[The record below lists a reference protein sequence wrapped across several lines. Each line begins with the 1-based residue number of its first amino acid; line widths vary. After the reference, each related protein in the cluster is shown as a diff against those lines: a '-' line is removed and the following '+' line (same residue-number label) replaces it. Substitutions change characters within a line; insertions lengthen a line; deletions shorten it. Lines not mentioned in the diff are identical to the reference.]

1 MILQPPASRSTFE
14 VAYWFQLRCDSAGE
28 SLPPQRLHYL
38 LYLTH
43 AHYAAEH
50 RGRKIMPATFLATEV
65 GPVEPNVH
73 LLFDGG
79 RLAVEATSPP
89 GHVEDY
95 LAEIWSRYGTKSVQ
109 QLQSLVDRDGAWR
122 GVLRKGAL
130 LEIPVELLYRAY
142 GGGADAVPLDQR
154 SSARQNRNKEQ
165 EYWTLS
171 GKRAERWTP
180 GVSNSP
186 AAAQPARS
194 ATVKPARPA
203 APKSASTG
211 IRRILSAEEA
221 QGKKGRAAPAKPAT
235 R

>member
-1 MILQPPASRSTFE
+1 VIPQPPASRSTFE
-14 VAYWFQLRCDSAGE
+14 VAFWFQMRCESAGE

-50 RGRKIMPATFLATEV
+50 RGRKIMPATFLATEI

-73 LLFDGG
+73 QAFEAG
-79 RLAVEATSPP
+79 RLVIEPTAPP
-89 GHVEDY
+89 RHVEDY
-95 LAEIWSRYGTKSVQ
+95 LAEIWNRYGRKSVQ

-130 LEIPVELLYRAY
+130 LEIPIELLYRAY

-171 GKRAERWTP
+171 GKRAEKWTP
-180 GVSNSP
+180 GVSNRAP
-186 AAAQPARS
+186 AAAA
-194 ATVKPARPA
+194 ATARPSA
-203 APKSASTG
+203 KKSASTTG
-211 IRRILSAEEA
+211 IRRILTAEEA
-221 QGKKGRAAPAKPAT
+221 KGARRRPSPAKPASN
-235 R
+235 